1 VIAMRRAMLE
11 EMLIRLL
18 MALAT
23 VVVLGFLLVILV
35 DIARRGVSA
44 LSLSMLL
51 ELPRNAGREGGLL
64 NAIVGSLYISSLA
77 TLFSASVGI
86 PAGLYIAEFEGKS
99 RIARAAGFAA
109 EVLSGVPSII
119 FGVYGF
125 IIFVIMLNMGVSL
138 LAGALT
144 LACLELP
151 IIIKV
156 TEETVKLVPS
166 RVKEAALSLGATR
179 WEVLSKVTVRQAAPG
194 IATAVLLA
202 FARGA
207 GEAAPLMFTS
217 GYSNFVPSSLLS
229 PAANLPL
236 AVYYLIMMPFPEAH
250 IRAFA
255 AAFILTVMVLSINWG
270 SRMLF
275 KRWSRYVV
283 K

>member
-1 VIAMRRAMLE
+1 MRKAMLE
-11 EMLIRLL
+11 EKLLRLI
-18 MALAT
+18 MVLAT
-23 VVVLGFLLVILV
+23 AVVLGSLLVILV
-35 DIARRGVSA
+35 DVVRRGVTA
-44 LSLSMLL
+44 LSPSMLI
-51 ELPRNAGREGGLL
+51 ELPRDGGRGGGLL
-64 NAIVGSLYISSLA
+64 NAIVGSLYISTLA
-77 TLFSASVGI
+77 TLFSASVGV

-99 RIARAAGFAA
+99 RIARTASFVA

-125 IIFVIMLNMGVSL
+125 VFFVIMLNMGVSL

-144 LACLELP
+144 LAYLELP
-151 IIIKV
+151 IIIKA

-166 RVKEAALSLGATR
+166 HVKEAALSLGATR
-179 WEVLSKVTVRQAAPG
+179 WEVLSKVTLRQASPG

-250 IRAFA
+250 KRAFA
-255 AAFILTVMVLSINWG
+255 AAFILTMMVLSVNWS
-270 SRMLF
+270 SRIVF
-275 KRWSRYVV
+275 KRWGRYVV

>member
-1 VIAMRRAMLE
+1 MME
-11 EMLIRLL
+11 ELLIRLL
-18 MALAT
+18 MAIAT

-44 LSLSMLL
+44 LSLSMLI

-77 TLFSASVGI
+77 TLFSASIGV

-99 RIARAAGFAA
+99 RIARAASFAA
-109 EVLSGVPSII
+109 EVLSGIPSIV

-166 RVKEAALSLGATR
+166 HIKEAALSLGATR
-179 WEVLSKVTVRQAAPG
+179 WEVLSKVTIRQAVPG

-217 GYSNFVPSSLLS
+217 GYSNFTPSSLLS

-250 IRAFA
+250 MRAYA
-255 AAFILTVMVLSINWG
+255 AAFILTIMVLSMNWC